1 MKLIAIMIALAVVIL
16 VIVGYDL
23 LMKAATRK
31 TKNSINQMNDTIDN
45 FQKEIDEMSKLKTK
59 INETE
64 STNLKQSKKSKSK

>member
-1 MKLIAIMIALAVVIL
+1 MKLIAIMILLAVVIL
-16 VIVGYDL
+16 VVVGYDL

>member
-1 MKLIAIMIALAVVIL
+1 MIALAVVIL

>member
-1 MKLIAIMIALAVVIL
+1 MILLAVVIL
-16 VIVGYDL
+16 VVVGYDL

>member
-1 MKLIAIMIALAVVIL
+1 MISLAVVIL
-16 VIVGYDL
+16 VVVGYDL